1 MCRAQDVWSAD
12 WYKPDDIGT
21 ITQLSYEM
29 PYIKESETYE
39 HEALR
44 LGLSVGKFID
54 KSERFKL
61 EGELFIASHHSEPTL
76 VGDYS
81 RSAKEIGFYV
91 IPKYYW
97 HTKHTDIYV
106 GIPLGFS
113 HLMDT
118 EDQPN
123 FADSG
128 LLGTFGVDSV
138 ELFNQ
143 RLKQFETSDIEL
155 KFELESDEAKN
166 LYLLKISKDF
176 FDQQFSYATKH
187 ISVKDEGFFALS
199 KEEISELNEK
209 IIDQIDSIQIKMKVL
224 LEKGGEFEELDES
237 ALQKKSKIKN
247 ILRKLETEYE
257 EYLELEEY
265 YLSNKKDI
273 DFLQKNIEYSP
284 ESKFIVK
291 FIHELSEI
299 EKEYYDI
306 TQLRQKLGINFPT
319 IRFSLADLGFYAKT
333 DQALGKDY
341 IEIGNEELK
350 WYISHFPEDS
360 ERLIK
365 TLSLRKY
372 KDSIKYLGTKRLAQF
387 IRHGYFYFH
396 QLEEED
402 ANDIFVK
409 TGVARGWVDN
419 IKKQL
424 PLARKRILSNK

>member
-1 MCRAQDVWSAD
+1 MRVLCLITTIIIVLIALFMCRAQDVWSAD

-128 LLGTFGVDSV
+128 LLGTFGLAIGLDTP
-138 ELFNQ
+138 
-143 RLKQFETSDIEL
+143 LK
-155 KFELESDEAKN
+155 KN
-166 LYLLKISKDF
+166 
-176 FDQQFSYATKH
+176 
-187 ISVKDEGFFALS
+187 
-199 KEEISELNEK
+199 
-209 IIDQIDSIQIKMKVL
+209 
-224 LEKGGEFEELDES
+224 
-237 ALQKKSKIKN
+237 
-247 ILRKLETEYE
+247 
-257 EYLELEEY
+257 
-265 YLSNKKDI
+265 
-273 DFLQKNIEYSP
+273 
-284 ESKFIVK
+284 
-291 FIHELSEI
+291 
-299 EKEYYDI
+299 
-306 TQLRQKLGINFPT
+306 
-319 IRFSLADLGFYAKT
+319 
-333 DQALGKDY
+333 
-341 IEIGNEELK
+341 
-350 WYISHFPEDS
+350 
-360 ERLIK
+360 
-365 TLSLRKY
+365 LSLRTEY
-372 KDSIKYLGTKRLAQF
+372 RATHTSDPLGSDAGRNL
-387 IRHGYFYFH
+387 HG
-396 QLEEED
+396 
-402 ANDIFVK
+402 
-409 TGVARGWVDN
+409 
-419 IKKQL
+419 
-424 PLARKRILSNK
+424 ILIGLRYRW

>member
-1 MCRAQDVWSAD
+1 MEYEYFQDFSFEIEVIAD
-12 WYKPDDIGT
+12 YLKSKKLEDPALEKQT
-21 ITQLSYEM
+21 AELRNNLSRVFQ
-29 PYIKESETYE
+29 ISQN
-39 HEALR
+39 LQQN
-44 LGLSVGKFID
+44 ID
-54 KSERFKL
+54 KLEEINFTFSLQMELWDGVRTESIEIDGFKKVPL
-61 EGELFIASHHSEPTL
+61 MFLLRKIHDILIKNQEKLIEEGDFVKININ
-76 VGDYS
+76 
-81 RSAKEIGFYV
+81 IGVFN
-91 IPKYYW
+91 
-97 HTKHTDIYV
+97 
-106 GIPLGFS
+106 L
-113 HLMDT
+113 
-118 EDQPN
+118 
-123 FADSG
+123 
-128 LLGTFGVDSV
+128 LLGTFGVNSV

-176 FDQQFSYATKH
+176 FDQQFSYATKD
-187 ISVKDEGFFALS
+187 ISVKDEGLFALS

-237 ALQKKSKIKN
+237 ALQKKSKIKT

-424 PLARKRILSNK
+424 PLARKKILSNK